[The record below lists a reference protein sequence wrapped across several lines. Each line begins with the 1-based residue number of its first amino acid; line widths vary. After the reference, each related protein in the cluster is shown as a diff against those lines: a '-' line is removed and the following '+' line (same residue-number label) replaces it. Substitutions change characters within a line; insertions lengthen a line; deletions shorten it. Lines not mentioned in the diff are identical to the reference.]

1 MHSISSHV
9 GFHWFKAQSRI
20 CELYSAARQHSQQ
33 AYEQHIM
40 GTAPLAIQGM
50 AALGTEKTM
59 RAYAMLQGST
69 ASGTQAIACVG
80 ISSHTRHRADYDS

>member
-1 MHSISSHV
+1 MHIISSHV

-20 CELYSAARQHSQQ
+20 CEVYSAARQHSQQ
-33 AYEQHIM
+33 AHEQHIM

-59 RAYAMLQGST
+59 RAYAMLQGSI
-69 ASGTQAIACVG
+69 ASQAKHVSASLAIQGTEQTTTV
-80 ISSHTRHRADYDS
+80 D

>member
-1 MHSISSHV
+1 MHIISSHV
-9 GFHWFKAQSRI
+9 GFHRFKAQSRI

-40 GTAPLAIQGM
+40 GQHLWPYKAL

-59 RAYAMLQGST
+59 RAYAMLQGSI
-69 ASGTQAIACVG
+69 ASQAKHVSASLAIQGTEQTMAV
-80 ISSHTRHRADYDS
+80 Y